1 MKCVNVSVMHDFTA
15 SPPLSLYI
23 HFPWC
28 VRKCPYCDFN
38 SHALVHDSMP
48 GDEYIDA
55 LIRDLEFEL
64 PRIWGRRVT
73 SIFLGGGTPNLFS
86 VDAIGRLLSILRS
99 HLNLTPGCEITLE
112 ANPGAVEAAHFR
124 DYRNTGVNRLSLGV
138 QTFADP
144 VLGRLGRIHN
154 GEQAIFAI
162 ELARQAGFD
171 NINLDIMYGLP
182 GQSVDDAIQDLEIAA
197 GFNTSH
203 LSWYQLT
210 IEPNTVFYSEPPAL
224 PEEDSIWSM
233 QDEGVRYLGEHGL
246 RQYEV
251 SAYARDDHFCVHN
264 MNYWQFGDY
273 LGIGAGAHGKITDC
287 DKGMIHRFARHRI
300 PESYMQLSGKPDV
313 IVSEKQLSVQ
323 DTILEF
329 MMNAMRLNDGAP
341 VELFT
346 LHTGLS
352 IETAEEKLQQAKEK
366 ALLDFNTIQIKPT
379 EQGRRYLNDL
389 LQIFMDEELIYS
401 AVKRNY
407 DQ

>member
-1 MKCVNVSVMHDFTA
+1 MHDFTI

-38 SHALVHDSMP
+38 SHAVMNNSMP
-48 GDEYIDA
+48 GDAYIDA

-64 PRIWGRRVT
+64 PRIWGRRISSV
-73 SIFLGGGTPNLFS
+73 FLGGGTPNLFH
-86 VDAIGRLLSILRS
+86 VEAIGRLLATLRS
-99 HLNLTPGCEITLE
+99 HLNLGPGCEITLE
-112 ANPGAVEAAHFR
+112 ANPGAAEAARFR
-124 DYRNTGVNRLSLGV
+124 DYRDTGINRLSLGV
-138 QTFADP
+138 QTFTDP
-144 VLGRLGRIHN
+144 VLQRLGRIHN
-154 GEQAIFAI
+154 GEQAIFAV

-182 GQSVDDAIQDLEIAA
+182 GQTVDDAVQDLEIAGA
-197 GFNTSH
+197 FNTSH

-210 IEPNTVFYSEPPAL
+210 IEPNTVFYSDPPAL
-224 PEEDSIWSM
+224 PAEDTIWSM
-233 QDEGVRYLGEHGL
+233 QKEGVQYLQDHGFQ
-246 RQYEV
+246 QYEI
-251 SAYARDDHFCVHN
+251 SAYARNDRFCRHN
-264 MNYWQFGDY
+264 LNYWQFGDY
-273 LGIGAGAHGKITDC
+273 LGIGAGAHGKITDS
-287 DKGMIHRFARHRI
+287 GRGIINRFARHRI
-300 PESYMQLSGKPDV
+300 PESYMEKSGRPEV
-313 IVSEKQLSVQ
+313 IVSETQLSEA

-366 ALLDFNTIQIKPT
+366 ELLEFNTMHIKPT

-389 LQIFMDEELIYS
+389 LQIFMDEDLNYS
-401 AVKRNY
+401 AVK
-407 DQ
+407 

>member
-1 MKCVNVSVMHDFTA
+1 
-15 SPPLSLYI
+15 
-23 HFPWC
+23 
-28 VRKCPYCDFN
+28 
-38 SHALVHDSMP
+38 MP

-73 SIFLGGGTPNLFS
+73 SVFLGGGTPNLFS
-86 VDAIGRLLSILRS
+86 VEAIGRLLATLRS
-99 HLNLTPGCEITLE
+99 HLNLAPGCEITME
-112 ANPGAVEAAHFR
+112 ANPGAVEAAHFQ
-124 DYRNTGVNRLSLGV
+124 DYRDTGVNRLSLGI

-182 GQSVDDAIQDLEIAA
+182 GQTVDDAIQDLEIAT

-210 IEPNTVFYSEPPAL
+210 IEPNTVFFSEPPVL
-224 PEEDSIWSM
+224 PDEDSIWSM
-233 QDEGVRYLGEHGL
+233 QDEGLHYLGKHGFQ
-246 RQYEV
+246 QYEV
-251 SAYARDDHFCVHN
+251 SAYARDDRYCIHN

-287 DKGMIHRFARHRI
+287 GKGAISRFARHRV
-300 PESYMQLSGKPDV
+300 PGSYMQKSGNPDV
-313 IVSEKQLSVQ
+313 IVSEKQLSEQ

-329 MMNAMRLNDGAP
+329 MMNAMRLNRGTP
-341 VELFT
+341 LELFQ
-346 LHTGLS
+346 LHTGLP
-352 IETAEEKLQQAKEK
+352 IDAAEEKLQQAKERD
-366 ALLDFNTIQIKPT
+366 LLEFNTTHIKPT
-379 EQGRRYLNDL
+379 ERGRRYLNDL
-389 LQIFMDEELIYS
+389 LQIFVEDTS
-401 AVKRNY
+401 SHPDSKRSFT
-407 DQ
+407 